1 MFNTY
6 AFADKAG
13 PILFEKAEPPLGS
26 NTLTSSPVH
35 KLAPLPYPGAAGGG
49 AGPQRRAERKNLLQG
64 DIPSPIEPPPGCTFH
79 TRRLYAEVR

>member
-49 AGPQRRAERKNLLQG
+49 AGPNGEPAIIFCPRAHRM
-64 DIPSPIEPPPGCTFH
+64 
-79 TRRLYAEVR
+79 